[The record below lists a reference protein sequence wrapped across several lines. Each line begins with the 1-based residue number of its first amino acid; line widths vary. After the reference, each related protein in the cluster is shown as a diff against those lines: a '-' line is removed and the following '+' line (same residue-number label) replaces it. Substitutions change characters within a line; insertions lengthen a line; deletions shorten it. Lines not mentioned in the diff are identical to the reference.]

1 MISLIR
7 PSEIL
12 ESRIF
17 LNIPKDAS
25 FSLKEKNFLWE
36 RKKKKKLEHVLK

>member
-1 MISLIR
+1 
-7 PSEIL
+7 L

-25 FSLKEKNFLWE
+25 FSLKQ
-36 RKKKKKLEHVLK
+36 KKIPLQKIFKKEFEHVLK